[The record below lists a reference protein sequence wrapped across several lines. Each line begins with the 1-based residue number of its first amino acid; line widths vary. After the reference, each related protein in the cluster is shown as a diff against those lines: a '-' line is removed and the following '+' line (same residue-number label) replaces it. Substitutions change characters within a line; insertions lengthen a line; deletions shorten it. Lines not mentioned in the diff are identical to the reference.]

1 MRIESDRK
9 GVGFLR
15 SQWDGRFMK
24 IHLFVLWLTAIVSP
38 LYSADFSPER
48 LAEIDDAI
56 EQAITDARTPGGVF
70 HLERE
75 GTVYEKAYG
84 SRALVPEIEKM
95 TTSTIFDAASLT
107 KVVATTPAV
116 MKLIEAGR
124 LELDAQVSRY
134 LPEFKGQGKE
144 LLTIRQL
151 MTHTSAL
158 RAGLPRSNEWSGNKG
173 AFEAACAEPLRG
185 EPGKTYRYSDI
196 NFILLGLLVERIT
209 GEPLEQFCEREIFA
223 PLGMTDC
230 HFRLLEAKG
239 LKKMDRIAPTTEMPD
254 GSVLQGVV
262 HDPTARRMGGVAGHA
277 GLFLTTRDLAQYA
290 RMLLG
295 GGELNGKRIFKVET
309 VKLMTS
315 VQSPEGL
322 PRRGL
327 GWDIDSPYAG
337 PRGTLFPVG
346 SYGHTGWTGTR
357 LWIDPFSQT
366 FIIFL
371 SNRNHPSEKG
381 SVIDLQWQ
389 LGTLAALAVSE
400 FDFTKVPDA
409 LPPLVTRFT
418 PKPAAPKSGEVQT
431 GLDVLK
437 RENFRQLRGR
447 RIGLITNHT
456 GIDHERTPTI
466 DLLHA
471 APGLKL
477 VALFSPE
484 HGIRGTL
491 DQGTIKDGLDGS
503 TGLPIHS
510 LYGKTRRPTK
520 AQLTGIDTLVFDIQ
534 DIGCRFYTYISTM
547 TYCLEVA
554 GEEELRFIVLD
565 RPNPLGPAVDG
576 PVLTSERSFVG
587 VHEIPVR
594 HGMTVGELA
603 RLINSERK
611 FGADL
616 GVIRCKGGSPLQ
628 WFDAVGQPWVNP
640 SPNMRS
646 LNAAMLYPAVG
657 LLEFCKLSVGR
668 GMGTPFELLG
678 APYIDDM
685 KLAAVLNQE
694 APTGVRF
701 VPTRFTPDA
710 SVFAGK
716 ECRGVQLIL
725 TNRDQY
731 RSSALNIH
739 LATTLHRLYGE
750 KLNLPKMARLLG
762 DQETLQAILD
772 GKAPAE
778 IGVISDRMLA
788 DFQKRRAPF
797 LLYPR

>member
-1 MRIESDRK
+1 MVFWWED
-9 GVGFLR
+9 
-15 SQWDGRFMK
+15 RFMK
-24 IHLFVLWLTAIVSP
+24 ICLFMLWLATIVSP
-38 LYSADFSPER
+38 SYSAGFSRVR
-48 LAEIDDAI
+48 LAKIDDII

-70 HLERE
+70 HLERK

-84 SRALVPEIEKM
+84 SRALLPEIEKM
-95 TTSTIFDAASLT
+95 STSTIFDAASLT

-116 MKLIEAGR
+116 MKLLEAGR
-124 LELDAQVSRY
+124 LELDARVSRY

-144 LLTIRQL
+144 LITIRQL
-151 MTHTSAL
+151 LTHTSSL
-158 RAGLPRSNEWSGNKG
+158 RAGLAIRGDWSGKVA

-196 NFILLGLLVERIT
+196 NFILLGFLVERIT
-209 GEPLEQFCEREIFA
+209 GEPLEQYCKREIFA
-223 PLGMTDC
+223 PLGMIDC
-230 HFRLLEAKG
+230 HFRPVAAKH
-239 LKKMDRIAPTTEMPD
+239 LKKIDRIAPTTEMSD
-254 GSVLQGVV
+254 GSVFRGVV

-277 GLFLTTRDLAQYA
+277 GLFLTTRDLALYA
-290 RMLLG
+290 RMFLG
-295 GGELNGKRIFKVET
+295 GGTLNEKRIFKVDT

-315 VQSPEGL
+315 VQSPAGL

-337 PRGTLFPVG
+337 PRGELFPVG

-366 FIIFL
+366 FVIFL

-381 SVIDLQWQ
+381 NVIGLQRE
-389 LGTLAALAVSE
+389 LGTLAALAVSD
-400 FDFTKVPDA
+400 FDFTQVPDA
-409 LPPLVTRFT
+409 LPPLVTKFD
-418 PKPAAPKSGEVQT
+418 PNPAAPKAGEVQT
-431 GLDVLK
+431 GIDVLK

-456 GIDHERTPTI
+456 GIDRERTPTI
-466 DLLHA
+466 DLLHG

-491 DQGTIKDGLDGS
+491 DQGTIKDGHDAA
-503 TGLPIHS
+503 TGLTIHS

-520 AQLTGIDTLVFDIQ
+520 AQLAGIDTLVFDIQ

-547 TYCLEVA
+547 AYCLEVA
-554 GEEELRFIVLD
+554 GEEGLRFVVLD
-565 RPNPLGPAVDG
+565 RPNPLGSAVEG
-576 PVLTSERSFVG
+576 PVLTGERSFVG
-587 VHEIPVR
+587 VHEIPLR

-616 GVIRCKGGSPLQ
+616 GVIRCEGSSPLQ
-628 WFDAVGQPWVNP
+628 WFDAVGQPWLNP

-646 LNAAMLYPAVG
+646 LNAATLYPAVG

-668 GMGTPFELLG
+668 GTDTPFELLG
-678 APYIDDM
+678 APYLDDR
-685 KLAAVLNQE
+685 KLAAALNQE

-701 VPTRFTPDA
+701 VPTRFTPDS

-716 ECRGVQLIL
+716 ECCGVQLIV

-731 RSSALNIH
+731 RSSELSIH

-750 KLNLPKMARLLG
+750 ELDLPKMARLLG
-762 DQETLQAILD
+762 DPETLKAILE
-772 GKAPAE
+772 GKTPAE
-778 IGVISDRMLA
+778 IKVISDRMLT
-788 DFQKRRAPF
+788 DFRKRREPF